1 MQCQSRCD
9 TNAEDQVPCLV
20 MLVAAG
26 GLSVTKEVDGTK
38 VEVMDI
44 ERNTALLCPKQDWTL
59 TFSTLWDKGRSC
71 LSCLNQNQRV
81 ASGLISVVQ
90 LLSCV

>member
-1 MQCQSRCD
+1 MGCQSRCD
-9 TNAEDQVPCLV
+9 TNAEDQVPCLL
-20 MLVAAG
+20 MLAAAG
-26 GLSVTKEVDGTK
+26 GLSVTREVDGTK

-44 ERNTALLCPKQDWTL
+44 ERDTALLCPQQGWTL

-71 LSCLNQNQRV
+71 LNCLNQNQRV
-81 ASGLISVVQ
+81 SSGLIFVIL